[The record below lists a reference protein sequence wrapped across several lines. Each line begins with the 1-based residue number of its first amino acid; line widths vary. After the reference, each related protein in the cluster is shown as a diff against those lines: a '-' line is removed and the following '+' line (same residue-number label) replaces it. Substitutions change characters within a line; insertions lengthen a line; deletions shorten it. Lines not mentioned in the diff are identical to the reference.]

1 MKKILLIGL
10 IISYSTTLFAVMAYP
25 GEITFK
31 QADGSTFKGHLKG
44 DEWFS
49 WVEGKQGTILTYNKN
64 SKNYELAIIQQVNG
78 VAELTPSGT
87 KFSPSYHTS
96 NAFSLGS
103 QAVDTQ
109 VIKKSLSTIWQRKR
123 NEAFT
128 RMKTL
133 HDF

>member
-10 IISYSTTLFAVMAYP
+10 ISYSTTLFAVMAYP

-49 WVEGKQGTILTYNKN
+49 WVEGGNQDTILTYNRN
-64 SKNYELAIIQQVNG
+64 SKNYELATIQQVNG

-87 KFSPSYHTS
+87 KFSPSHHTANS
-96 NAFSLGS
+96 FSLGS
-103 QAVDTQ
+103 QAVDKKA
-109 VIKKSLSTIWQRKR
+109 VKKSLSTIWQRKR

-128 RMKTL
+128 RMK
-133 HDF
+133 DSYNF

>member
-10 IISYSTTLFAVMAYP
+10 ISYSTTLFAVMAYP

-49 WVEGKQGTILTYNKN
+49 WVEGGNQDTILTYNRN
-64 SKNYELAIIQQVNG
+64 SKNYELATIQQVNG

-87 KFSPSYHTS
+87 KFSPNHFS
-96 NAFSLGS
+96 NSLSSGGS
-103 QAVDTQ
+103 QAVDTNT
-109 VIKKSLSTIWQRKR
+109 IKKSLSTIWQRKR

-128 RMKTL
+128 RMK
-133 HDF
+133 DSYNF